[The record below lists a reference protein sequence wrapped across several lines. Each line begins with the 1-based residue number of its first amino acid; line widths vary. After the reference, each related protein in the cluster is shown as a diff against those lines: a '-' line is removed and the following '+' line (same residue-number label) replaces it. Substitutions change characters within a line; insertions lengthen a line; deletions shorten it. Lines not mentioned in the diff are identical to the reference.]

1 MIWALL
7 ASDEILVALC
17 ITLCLYENDDDVL
30 KNISNFFFQVQN
42 DASQTSNSRSNGVP
56 HGGRYTPLSAL
67 ASLQPGGAGAQTGPH
82 QGSSR
87 FQSTSTYQHPFAP
100 HQGDYIFYS
109 YKA

>member
-1 MIWALL
+1 M
-7 ASDEILVALC
+7 
-17 ITLCLYENDDDVL
+17 
-30 KNISNFFFQVQN
+30 QN

-100 HQGDYIFYS
+100 HQGDYIFNPFIYRALQVFFFEKKVS
-109 YKA
+109 VYTFICEKKPITSK

>member
-1 MIWALL
+1 M
-7 ASDEILVALC
+7 
-17 ITLCLYENDDDVL
+17 
-30 KNISNFFFQVQN
+30 QN

-67 ASLQPGGAGAQTGPH
+67 ASLQPGGAGAQTPH

-100 HQGDYIFYS
+100 HQGDYIFNPFIYRALLGFFFLKKS
-109 YKA
+109 KRLHFYLWKKKHNI

>member
-1 MIWALL
+1 MMCTIK
-7 ASDEILVALC
+7 
-17 ITLCLYENDDDVL
+17 T
-30 KNISNFFFQVQN
+30 FFKIIFLFQVQN

-100 HQGDYIFYS
+100 HQGDYIFNPFIFRVPLDFFFFLKKSNRLHFYL
-109 YKA
+109 

>member
-1 MIWALL
+1 M
-7 ASDEILVALC
+7 
-17 ITLCLYENDDDVL
+17 
-30 KNISNFFFQVQN
+30 QN

-67 ASLQPGGAGAQTGPH
+67 ASLQPGGAGAQTPH

-100 HQGDYIFYS
+100 HQGDYIFNPFIYRALLVFFLKKVVS
-109 YKA
+109 VYTFICEKKITSK

>member
-1 MIWALL
+1 M
-7 ASDEILVALC
+7 
-17 ITLCLYENDDDVL
+17 
-30 KNISNFFFQVQN
+30 QN

-67 ASLQPGGAGAQTGPH
+67 ASLQPGGAGAQTPH

-100 HQGDYIFYS
+100 HQGDYILYIIFSILLFTEPYWVFFFE
-109 YKA
+109 KK